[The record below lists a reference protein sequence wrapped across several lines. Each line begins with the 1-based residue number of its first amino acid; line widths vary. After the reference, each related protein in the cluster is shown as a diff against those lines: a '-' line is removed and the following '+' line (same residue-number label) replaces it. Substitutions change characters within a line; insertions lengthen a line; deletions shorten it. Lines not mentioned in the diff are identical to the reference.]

1 VGGREDLLDGGCHGG
16 QDRRRRP
23 TAAAPACGLPL
34 LCRRPDTSMIWVG
47 RPSPPPFL
55 HGDELEQDGI
65 EVWRWRGDEI
75 VSLPRLA
82 SSTRTPWR
90 RAAAAWALTS
100 PWPPTAGAAPSV
112 RGPLH
117 SPVGGIGEWQQRA
130 ELLDAGPAAA
140 PLGFCGGAGT
150 GGEGK
155 VLVGAGAARLRA
167 DAGGPAAR
175 WSRRRGKRG
184 GVAREE
190 KERGLR
196 DWDFVSRFVRLQ
208 NPTSCAEAPAPHLGS
223 QLKFSRNLPPIPN
236 CFKFPAGSVNPE
248 YKYNRAG
255 LSRLEVQPR
264 GTQLLFCVPSQKNLM
279 SFSLCRPI
287 SSILE
292 SP

>member
-1 VGGREDLLDGGCHGG
+1 M
-16 QDRRRRP
+16 DRRRRP

-100 PWPPTAGAAPSV
+100 PWPPTAGAAPSG

-190 KERGLR
+190 KGDCGIGISSPKSHILR
-196 DWDFVSRFVRLQ
+196 RSSRPTSWLATQIFQKSPAHPELFQVSRWIRQ
-208 NPTSCAEAPAPHLGS
+208 
-223 QLKFSRNLPPIPN
+223 SR
-236 CFKFPAGSVNPE
+236 VQ
-248 YKYNRAG
+248 
-255 LSRLEVQPR
+255 VQPR
-264 GTQLLFCVPSQKNLM
+264 RSIQTRSTASWDPTFILCPFPKKPYVI
-279 SFSLCRPI
+279 FSLQTY
-287 SSILE
+287 
-292 SP
+292 